1 MMKPGEYEMPN
12 MVLLAPFEYKW
23 HTYYVVTTPVYGSVS
38 KPNDRRH
45 HARVEIGMSGTLIFL
60 WL

>member
-1 MMKPGEYEMPN
+1 MMKSGEDEMPN

-38 KPNDRRH
+38 
-45 HARVEIGMSGTLIFL
+45 
-60 WL
+60 

>member
-1 MMKPGEYEMPN
+1 MKSGEYEMPN
-12 MVLLAPFEYKW
+12 MVLLAPFEYKGY
-23 HTYYVVTTPVYGSVS
+23 TYYVVTAPVYGSVS

-45 HARVEIGMSGTLIFL
+45 HARVGIGMSGTLIFL

>member
-1 MMKPGEYEMPN
+1 MPN

-23 HTYYVVTTPVYGSVS
+23 HTYYVVTAPVYGSVS

-45 HARVEIGMSGTLIFL
+45 HSRVEIGMSGTLIFL